1 MAAKTGRHL
10 LATRRVGRAECI
22 PPQSAF
28 TCKEWATIQAHRTPR
43 QVQDFL
49 DNLPYNWEKP
59 KETLR
64 SFRGVI
70 AKGTAH
76 CLEAAITAAA
86 ILEQHG
92 YPPLMLSIES
102 VDKLDHVL
110 YIFRQNG
117 RWGAVA
123 RSREAGLHGRKPVF
137 RSVRELVLTYVEPY
151 VDYTGRLCGYGVGN
165 LWDLGDYDWRFSLK
179 NVWKVEQYLLKMPH
193 KKYRMSDRTYER
205 VFRRYKAFRT
215 ADPNAPV
222 NYYDSRPTW
231 LGNPNFPSGP
241 VPKKFKHI
249 KPHYAKE

>member
-10 LATRRVGRAECI
+10 LAALRVGRAECI

-28 TCKEWATIQAHRTPR
+28 TRKEWAIIQAHRTPR
-43 QVQDFL
+43 RAQHLL

-76 CLEAAITAAA
+76 CLEAAILAAV

-92 YPPLMLSIES
+92 HPPLMLSLES
-102 VDKLDHVL
+102 TDKLDHVL
-110 YIFRQNG
+110 YLFKQNG
-117 RWGAVA
+117 RWGAIG
-123 RSREAGLHGRKPVF
+123 RSREAGLQGRRPVF

-165 LWDLGDYDWRFSLK
+165 LWDLDDYDWRFSRK
-179 NVWKVEQYLLKMPH
+179 NVWKVEKYLLKMPH
-193 KKYRMSDRTYER
+193 KKYRLSRRTH
-205 VFRRYKAFRT
+205 RRALRRFTAFRA
-215 ADPNAPV
+215 ADPKAPV

-231 LGNPNFPSGP
+231 LGNPNVPSGP
-241 VPKKFKHI
+241 IPKKFRHI
-249 KPHYAKE
+249 KPHYGKE

>member
-1 MAAKTGRHL
+1 VDPEASRHFL
-10 LATRRVGRAECI
+10 I
-22 PPQSAF
+22 PPRSAF
-28 TCKEWATIQAHRTPR
+28 TRKEWSVIRSYRTPF
-43 QVQDFL
+43 QVQRFL

-70 AKGTAH
+70 ARGTAH
-76 CLEAAITAAA
+76 CLEAAITAAT

-92 YPPLMLSIES
+92 YPPLMLSLES

-110 YIFRQNG
+110 FLFRKNG

-123 RSREAGLHGRKPVF
+123 RSREAGLHGRKAVF
-137 RSVRELVLTYVEPY
+137 RSVRDLVLTYVEPY

-165 LWDLGDYDWRFSLK
+165 LWDLGDYDWRFSRK

-193 KKYRMSDRTYER
+193 KTYRMSDRSYER
-205 VFRRYKAFRT
+205 VFRRFKAFRA
-215 ADPNAPV
+215 ADPKAAV

-231 LGNPNFPSGP
+231 LGNANFPSGP
-241 VPKKFKHI
+241 IPKCEIRKLSH
-249 KPHYAKE
+249 HG

>member
-10 LATRRVGRAECI
+10 LATRRLVRTECI

-28 TCKEWATIQAHRTPR
+28 TRKEWAIIQAHRTPH
-43 QVQDFL
+43 QVQNFL

-70 AKGTAH
+70 ATGTAH
-76 CLEAAITAAA
+76 CLEAAITAAV

-92 YPPLMLSIES
+92 HPPLMLSLES

-110 YIFRQNG
+110 YLFKEKG
-117 RWGAVA
+117 LWGAVG

-137 RSVRELVLTYVEPY
+137 WSVRELVLTYVEPY
-151 VDYTGRLCGYGVGN
+151 VDYTGRLMGYGVGN
-165 LWDLGDYDWRFSLK
+165 LWDLGDYDWRFSPR
-179 NVWKVEQYLLKMPH
+179 NVWKVEKYLLKMPH
-193 KKYRMSDRTYER
+193 KKYRMSKRR
-205 VFRRYKAFRT
+205 HAQVLRRYMAFRA
-215 ADPNAPV
+215 ADPDAPV

-231 LGNPNFPSGP
+231 MGNPNFPSDP
-241 VPKKFKHI
+241 IPKKFRT
-249 KPHYAKE
+249 PTRYGKE